1 MWELTASAV
10 FGFFSGFTPGFS
22 EFYWLFNRLQSNWLS
37 FHVTVLVA
45 GNYRALLYCNT
56 PLLSERK
63 KDLSARVRQRREW
76 GCFWPL
82 PQHRLHLRFRTDCA
96 ALTPVQICVGFLMN
110 SLSLKVITSFSS
122 LQFLS
127 NKLNFKACRKWVC
140 CRSVLRRTDTVFL
153 FSWWESGSECLQSW
167 CRGCQQCCRRH
178 LFPLL
183 MFLPWFTHVE
193 TSWCVLSNEVL
204 QQWRQIVLKSSAD
217 PSVLR
222 VPTITMCW
230 PYRRCIYVTA
240 GTRAGG
246 ITRRLGSDAAISCLC
261 HVGARAAGR

>member
-1 MWELTASAV
+1 MLCYTSVRVGLAFKFWQQWKRVRGHSKCGKFSPCVLYFIGLAEYTKSVYFILLQVFWWNNQKAHMWELTASAV

-127 NKLNFKACRKWVC
+127 NELNFKACRKWVC

-193 TSWCVLSNEVL
+193 TSWCVLSN
-204 QQWRQIVLKSSAD
+204 
-217 PSVLR
+217 
-222 VPTITMCW
+222 
-230 PYRRCIYVTA
+230 
-240 GTRAGG
+240 
-246 ITRRLGSDAAISCLC
+246 
-261 HVGARAAGR
+261 